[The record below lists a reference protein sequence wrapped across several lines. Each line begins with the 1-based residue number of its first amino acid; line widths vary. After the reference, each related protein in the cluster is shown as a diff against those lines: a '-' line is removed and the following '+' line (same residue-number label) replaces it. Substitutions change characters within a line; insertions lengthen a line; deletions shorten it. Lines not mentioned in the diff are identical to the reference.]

1 MACDKVTRKGYWVL
15 DKSDRKYVDV
25 QHFPKKQLCFIA
37 LAGAMQKPF
46 VELIPMG
53 QKLNAKRLN
62 IFEKDHFD
70 QIFRYVRI
78 MRRLVAHLKESQ
90 EDLAVTTDDFLK
102 IFANLPFKL
111 MQDALIQK

>member
-1 MACDKVTRKGYWVL
+1 M
-15 DKSDRKYVDV
+15 DV
-25 QHFPKKQLCFIA
+25 QHFPQKQLCFIA

-46 VELIPMG
+46 VELIPLG

-62 IFEKDHFD
+62 IYEKYHFD
-70 QIFRYVRI
+70 QIFRYVSI

-102 IFANLPFKL
+102 MFANLSFKL